1 MPDRPDPA
9 LGVFETLLVSEGR
22 IQRLDGHLDRL
33 GRSLGQLYGLVRP
46 PRLPHELE
54 AQAATLSGCNR
65 LRVDAIPR
73 DGALEIELTSSPLAP
88 GAAPGV
94 IGAPVLVPGGLGEHK
109 WRDRRW
115 IQALTTS
122 GDVPLLMDR
131 DGCLLEAAWGNVW
144 LREGDRLITPPADGR
159 LLPGVIRAALI
170 ERAPALG
177 FTVAEEPVSLT
188 RAVEAAEVF
197 LTSSLRLAVPA
208 GITNHLEPGSGSA
221 PASPSPVLERI
232 RTALVSDEGPTGD
245 RARLV

>member
-22 IQRLDGHLDRL
+22 IQHLDGHLERL

-46 PRLPHELE
+46 ARLADELE

-73 DGALEIELTSSPLAP
+73 DGTLEIELTSSPLAP

-115 IQALTTS
+115 IQAMTTS
-122 GDVPLLMDR
+122 DDVPLVMDR

-159 LLPGVIRAALI
+159 LLPGVTRAQLI
-170 ERAPALG
+170 ELAPTLG
-177 FTVAEEPVSLT
+177 LVVAEESVSLA

-208 GITNHLEPGSGSA
+208 VITNHLAPGSGSA
-221 PASPSPVLERI
+221 STSPSPVLERL
-232 RTALVSDEGPTGD
+232 RTALGPGW
-245 RARLV
+245 